1 MSQKILVL
9 SQLGYLTLNCVENH
23 PKKSHLLK
31 KLAFTEVFNLGRNNQ
46 VTLLLQYVHIEKNF
60 YLSEFDISDRKGERI
75 RRKQTEQLVF
85 YMTHFCCSTCFP
97 RVVRTKTHPKA
108 AELKRAKNLLLTWMV
123 AEILV
128 MQKEASFSLKEN
140 RYCKTMQFHEWQVKS
155 SRKAEN
161 IFAEQSFFYCC
172 SIWLPNIYWEKAFP

>member
-1 MSQKILVL
+1 MD
-9 SQLGYLTLNCVENH
+9 CVENH

-31 KLAFTEVFNLGRNNQ
+31 KLAFTEVFNLDRNNQ
-46 VTLLLQYVHIEKNF
+46 VTLLLQYILKRIFTCLNST
-60 YLSEFDISDRKGERI
+60 YRKGERI

-140 RYCKTMQFHEWQVKS
+140 RYCKTMQFHEW
-155 SRKAEN
+155 
-161 IFAEQSFFYCC
+161 
-172 SIWLPNIYWEKAFP
+172 